1 MPEPPMQAPSDAPT
15 PEEVR
20 RPFHNLYLLSLPA
33 VLLAQFPDVDHLDLV
48 QMSSNMRD
56 APVQRVY
63 KLHAVASALVR
74 KPALAEGRPDASLL
88 ASAIMTDD
96 TDRDV
101 VEQGLIAFANQQ
113 QQEADQ
119 QDAGRLT
126 PERWHQFLRSIGLDA
141 EEEEEEE
148 EEEEPEQALGATRL
162 ISMPGCNDG
171 ETVGTDDGDA
181 AVIISRF
188 WTTYEFDAMAKF
200 VEPTKW
206 KEYGAPFWSDVLQV
220 GERTMP
226 TSNPLDYDATF
237 DEIVNLPLTTLR
249 VRLDVKYRVQ
259 GNLVRLDYDLSPV
272 DPYGQVTFDSGF
284 LAVTTDT
291 YGDHGERTLVEGAKA
306 IRFTDP
312 RLNRLPDLA
321 CDGGW
326 VYMMIN
332 MALNGAGVTSTLQP
346 SAAVAQPD
354 PPGFGPI
361 TAMIEEEIDAWIKLA
376 SKTLANHGATAK
388 SVTRRVLAPQHDPRW
403 INDLVGMADGA
414 VAMTGATLGAW
425 RRILRRLGNLEG
437 H

>member
-1 MPEPPMQAPSDAPT
+1 MQAPRLGPT

-20 RPFHNLYLLSLPA
+20 RPFHDLYLLSLPDELREEVVTA
-33 VLLAQFPDVDHLDLV
+33 LPGGVPVMEGVAEEMH
-48 QMSSNMRD
+48 D
-56 APVQRVY
+56 APVQPVY

-74 KPALAEGRPDASLL
+74 KPGLLAGPTDASFL
-88 ASAIMTDD
+88 ATAIMTGQDD
-96 TDRDV
+96 RGR
-101 VEQGLIAFANQQ
+101 VEDGLKDFALQQ
-113 QQEADQ
+113 QAEAEHA
-119 QDAGRLT
+119 DAGRLT
-126 PERWHQFLRSIGLDA
+126 PARWQQFLEAIGRQ
-141 EEEEEEE
+141 EEEMQ
-148 EEEEPEQALGATRL
+148 EPGEMLL
-162 ISMPGCNDG
+162 ISKPGCNDG

-181 AVIISRF
+181 AIIISRF
-188 WTTYEFDAMAKF
+188 WTTHNLRAMSYF
-200 VEPTKW
+200 VEPKNW
-206 KEYGAPFWSDVLQV
+206 KECGAPFWSDVRPV
-220 GERTMP
+220 GRPTHP

-237 DEIVNLPLTTLR
+237 DEIVNLPLDITLR

-259 GNLVRLDYDLSPV
+259 ATLVRLDYDLSPV

-291 YGDHGERTLVEGAKA
+291 FGDHGEETLVEGAKA

-312 RLNRLPDLA
+312 LLNRLPDLA

-332 MALNGAGVTSTLQP
+332 MALNGTGVDPLGPPQVSEEAAPAGF
-346 SAAVAQPD
+346 A
-354 PPGFGPI
+354 PI
-361 TAMIEEEIDAWIKLA
+361 TATLEEEIDAWIKLA
-376 SKTLANHGATAK
+376 SNSLANHGASAK

-437 H
+437 P